1 MNALQK
7 KTALIERDFVKR
19 KFARLALELLEKEF
33 LGVVLEVKDGVVVGL
48 KEWVGLKVLV
58 KTNKVF
64 KSLEKVRVT
73 ITHADLVLGQ
83 VWGEI
88 TERIKEH
95 VS

>member
-1 MNALQK
+1 
-7 KTALIERDFVKR
+7 
-19 KFARLALELLEKEF
+19 
-33 LGVVLEVKDGVVVGL
+33 VVVGL
-48 KEWVGLKVLV
+48 KELIGFKVLV

-64 KSLEKVRVT
+64 KSLEKVCVK

>member
-1 MNALQK
+1 M
-7 KTALIERDFVKR
+7 
-19 KFARLALELLEKEF
+19 
-33 LGVVLEVKDGVVVGL
+33 VVGL

-64 KSLEKVRVT
+64 KSLEKVRIK

>member
-1 MNALQK
+1 M
-7 KTALIERDFVKR
+7 
-19 KFARLALELLEKEF
+19 
-33 LGVVLEVKDGVVVGL
+33 VVGL
-48 KEWVGLKVLV
+48 KELIGLKVLV

-64 KSLEKVRVT
+64 KSLEKVRVK